1 MLKEIKHFWT
11 YSIRRQLILGIA
23 LLHAVLMTVFVFD
36 LVERQRGFLHKQ
48 TTEQALSLAETLAA
62 NSTSWV
68 LSTDV
73 IGLEEVINS
82 QHKYPGLEYAMVL
95 SRDGKILAHTDPS
108 NVGSY
113 FSDKVSKSLFEGKP
127 VQRVLFSNQRIIDT
141 AAPIFANDKNI
152 GWARVALNQ
161 DSVTSGLQVITREGM
176 IYTLIA
182 IAIGTFFAWL
192 MAKGMTQALQQV
204 VDVADKVTQGSRKIR
219 ANLDRKD
226 ELGKLAEDFNIMLD
240 AFEAHENKLFDI
252 QNKLEQRVNER
263 TSELAGKNEELDSAL
278 KDAKDANTAKSNF
291 LANMSHEIRTPMNG
305 ILGMLN
311 LLLETPVNKTQK
323 DFVETAH
330 TSAEHLL
337 TLLNDILDF
346 SKIEA
351 GKLNLEHIDF
361 SVRDVVEDIA
371 CLFAKNAA
379 EKDIE
384 MIIDIDNTLPN
395 YVIGDPTR
403 LRQVLSNLLS
413 NAVKFTDDGEVVIK
427 SELIK
432 ADDNTSQI
440 YFEVRDTGI
449 GINKDKLMTIFD
461 SFSQADSS
469 TTRRFGGTGLGL
481 SISGQLARLMGGEIG
496 VHSLPGRGTSFW
508 FSARFDTSDV
518 EVHYSGVSEV
528 LQKQHV
534 LIVDDNKTNRL
545 ILENQMKTWGIRQ
558 YASAA
563 DGHKALE
570 LMKQAELDN
579 DYTIVLLDMMM
590 PEMDGL
596 ELADEISKLREGNIP
611 IMVMLTS
618 MNNTFNKEMLRSHH
632 INACMSKPIRQST
645 LYDTMIN
652 TVTRQAQSI
661 ETGKNIN
668 QPPEPEEA
676 PGSSV
681 NMLNS
686 QFSLLL
692 AEDNRINQRVA
703 AGYLKNFGYHVDVA
717 DNGLQAVE
725 MIKTK
730 PYNLVFMD
738 CQMPEMDGFEAT
750 AAIRQLPKDNSQ
762 VTIIALTANAMKGDR
777 ERCIEAGMNDYMSK
791 PFNADELKAMLDKW
805 LSNENSDG
813 VGKVTVQKNNFPGE
827 YN

>member
-1 MLKEIKHFWT
+1 
-11 YSIRRQLILGIA
+11 
-23 LLHAVLMTVFVFD
+23 MTVFVFD